1 MPKAISTS
9 IYSFKDLI
17 ENNCIYVDKTRY
29 LYDIISA
36 PKGQFFCAR
45 PRRFGKSL
53 TISTLESIFEG
64 RKELFKECY
73 IYKETDYDWKKY
85 PIIRLD
91 FAKANL
97 SSIELLSSWL
107 VQTLNS
113 IAENNGIKVKN
124 TDPALLFGELIES
137 LYKKE
142 DQTGVVVLVDEYDK
156 PIMEHLENEN
166 EAEMFRNFMETFY
179 QMIKGY
185 EQYER
190 FVFMTG
196 VIKFAKL
203 SIFSKLNS
211 LTDISMDRKYACMF
225 GYTEEELEEYFG
237 DYIVGLC
244 ETGIYDENRE
254 LLDRD
259 GILSTLKRWYDGF
272 RFSPR
277 EESVYN
283 PVSIGAFFRSGGIFS
298 NYWFE
303 TGTPKVLTKTMQ
315 QIQITLDDV
324 RDPIISRDT
333 FSVFDITEFAFS
345 SEGMKNSN
353 AKRIIGKQKFLQLL
367 YQTGYMTLGDVPE
380 DGLSDSYYPMRFPNK
395 EVRDSFQ
402 KNIVSLFVDED
413 PADFSAT
420 VDLIKR
426 AAREGKSEDIRKY
439 MENVFANIPYTIQ
452 IAEEKYYQSIM
463 YTVFLLC
470 GMDIDPEVA
479 TNIGRI
485 DAVMDAG
492 KHLYIFEF
500 KFEKTVD
507 EALEQIDRKRYAE
520 KYLIKAEEKGQTI
533 HKIGVE
539 FSYGKDIRNI
549 IGWEER

>member
-1 MPKAISTS
+1 MAKAISTS

-17 ENNCIYVDKTRY
+17 ENNCIYVDKTKY

-53 TISTLESIFEG
+53 TISTLESIFDG
-64 RKELFKECY
+64 QKELFKDCF
-73 IYKETDYDWKKY
+73 IYKETGYDWKKY

-107 VQTLNS
+107 VQTLNG
-113 IAENNGIKVKN
+113 IADNNGIKAKN
-124 TDPALLFGELIES
+124 TDPALLFGELIEA
-137 LYKKE
+137 LYNKN
-142 DQTGVVVLVDEYDK
+142 QMGVVVLVDEYDK
-156 PIMEHLENEN
+156 PIMEHLENET

-211 LTDISMDRKYACMF
+211 LTDISMDKKYACMF
-225 GYTEEELEEYFG
+225 GYTEEELEKYFG
-237 DYIVGLC
+237 NYIEDLDKQ
-244 ETGIYDENRE
+244 GIYDENRN
-254 LLDRD
+254 LLDYS
-259 GILSTLKRWYDGF
+259 GILKTLKRWYDGF

-283 PVSIGAFFRSGGIFS
+283 PVSIGSFFRNDGIFS

-345 SEGMKNSN
+345 SDGIKNDK
-353 AKRIIGKQKFLQLL
+353 AKRMIGKQKFLQLL

-380 DGLSDSYYPMRFPNK
+380 DGLSDSYYPMHFPNK

-426 AAREGKSEDIRKY
+426 AAREGKSGDIRKY
-439 MENVFANIPYTIQ
+439 IENVFANIPYTIQ

-470 GMDIDPEVA
+470 GMDIDAEEP

-485 DAVMDAG
+485 DCVMDAG
-492 KHLYIFEF
+492 RHLYLFEF
-500 KFEKTVD
+500 KFEKSSD
-507 EALEQIDRKRYAE
+507 DALGQIERKQYAQ
-520 KYLIKAEEKGQTI
+520 KYLISAQEKKQTV

-539 FSYGKDIRNI
+539 FSYNKDKRNI
-549 IGWEER
+549 VEWKEGD

>member
-1 MPKAISTS
+1 MNKAISTS

-17 ENNCIYVDKTRY
+17 ENNCIYVDKTKY

-36 PKGQFFCAR
+36 PKGQYFCAR

-53 TISTLESIFEG
+53 TISTLEAIFRG

-73 IYKETDYDWKKY
+73 IYTDTDYDWKQY
-85 PIIRLD
+85 PVIHLD
-91 FAKANL
+91 FARANL

-107 VQTLNS
+107 VQVLNS
-113 IAENNGIKVKN
+113 IARNAGIETEN
-124 TDPALLFGELIES
+124 TDPALLFGELIEA
-137 LYKKE
+137 LYNKN
-142 DQTGVVVLVDEYDK
+142 QVGVVVLVDEYDK
-156 PIMEHLENEN
+156 PIMEHLENEA
-166 EAEMFRNFMETFY
+166 EAEEFRRFMETFY

-203 SIFSKLNS
+203 SVFSKLNS
-211 LTDISMDRKYACMF
+211 LTDISMDKNYSCMF
-225 GYTEEELEEYFG
+225 GYTEDELKKYFG
-237 DYIVGLC
+237 GYIDELADK
-244 ETGIYDENRE
+244 GIYDENRN
-254 LLDRD
+254 LLDRSQIMD
-259 GILSTLKRWYDGF
+259 ALKRWYDGF

-277 EESVYN
+277 EECVYN
-283 PVSIGAFFRSGGIFS
+283 PVSIGSFVRSEGIFS

-303 TGTPKVLTKTMQ
+303 TGTPKVLTKTMK

-324 RDPIISRDT
+324 KDPIISRDT

-345 SEGMKNSN
+345 SDGNKSGD
-353 AKRIIGKQKFLQLL
+353 AKKVIGKQKFMQLL
-367 YQTGYMTLGDVPE
+367 YQTGYMTIGEVSKDA
-380 DGLSDSYYPMRFPNK
+380 LSDSYYPMRFPNK

-402 KNIVSLFVDED
+402 KNIVSLFVNED
-413 PADFSAT
+413 SADFSAT

-439 MENVFANIPYTIQ
+439 MESIFASIPYTIQ

-470 GMDIDPEVA
+470 GMDIDPEEA

-485 DAVMDAG
+485 DAVLDAG

-500 KFEKTVD
+500 KFEKPVE
-507 EALEQIDRKRYAE
+507 EALEQIERKQYSQKYLVIAE
-520 KYLIKAEEKGQTI
+520 KKGQVI
-533 HKIGVE
+533 HKIGVS
-539 FSYGKDIRNI
+539 FSYGKDKRNI
-549 IGWEER
+549 SGWQEL

>member
-1 MPKAISTS
+1 MNKAISTS

-17 ENNCIYVDKTRY
+17 ENNCIYVDKTKY
-29 LYDIISA
+29 LYDIITA
-36 PKGQFFCAR
+36 PKGQYFCAR

-53 TISTLESIFEG
+53 TISTLEAIFHG

-73 IYKETDYDWKKY
+73 IYTDTDYDWKQY
-85 PIIRLD
+85 PVIHLD
-91 FAKANL
+91 FARANL

-107 VQTLNS
+107 VQVLNS
-113 IAENNGIKVKN
+113 IARNAGIETEN
-124 TDPALLFGELIES
+124 TDPALLFGELIEA
-137 LYKKE
+137 LYNKN
-142 DQTGVVVLVDEYDK
+142 QIGVVVLVDEYDK
-156 PIMEHLENEN
+156 PIMEHLENEA
-166 EAEMFRNFMETFY
+166 EAEEFRRFMETFY

-203 SIFSKLNS
+203 SVFSKLNS
-211 LTDISMDRKYACMF
+211 LTDISMDKNYSCMF
-225 GYTEEELEEYFG
+225 GYTEDELKKYFG
-237 DYIVGLC
+237 GYIDELADK
-244 ETGIYDENRE
+244 GIYDENRN
-254 LLDRD
+254 LLDCSQIMD
-259 GILSTLKRWYDGF
+259 ALKRWYDGF

-277 EESVYN
+277 EECVYN
-283 PVSIGAFFRSGGIFS
+283 PVSIGSFFRSEGIFS

-303 TGTPKVLTKTMQ
+303 TGTPKVLTKTMK

-324 RDPIISRDT
+324 KDPIISRDT

-345 SEGMKNSN
+345 SDGNKSGD
-353 AKRIIGKQKFLQLL
+353 AKKVIGKQKFMQLL
-367 YQTGYMTLGDVPE
+367 YQTGYMTIGDVSK

-402 KNIVSLFVDED
+402 KNIVSLFVNED
-413 PADFSAT
+413 SADFSAT

-439 MENVFANIPYTIQ
+439 MESIFASIPYTIQ

-470 GMDIDPEVA
+470 GMDIDPEEA

-485 DAVMDAG
+485 DAVLDAG

-500 KFEKTVD
+500 KFEKPVE
-507 EALEQIDRKRYAE
+507 EALEQIERKQYSQ
-520 KYLIKAEEKGQTI
+520 KYLVIAEEKGQVI
-533 HKIGVE
+533 HKIGVS
-539 FSYGKDIRNI
+539 FSYGKDKRNI
-549 IGWEER
+549 SGWQEL

>member
-1 MPKAISTS
+1 MNKAISTS

-17 ENNCIYVDKTRY
+17 ENNCIYVDKTKY
-29 LYDIISA
+29 LYDIITA
-36 PKGQFFCAR
+36 PKGQYFCAR

-53 TISTLESIFEG
+53 TISTLEAIFHG

-73 IYKETDYDWKKY
+73 IYIDTDYDWKQY
-85 PIIRLD
+85 PVIHLD
-91 FAKANL
+91 FARANL

-107 VQTLNS
+107 VQVLNS
-113 IAENNGIKVKN
+113 IARNAGIETEN
-124 TDPALLFGELIES
+124 TDPALLFGELIEA
-137 LYKKE
+137 LYNKN
-142 DQTGVVVLVDEYDK
+142 QVGVVVLVDEYDK
-156 PIMEHLENEN
+156 PIMEHLENEA
-166 EAEMFRNFMETFY
+166 EAEEFRRFMETFY

-203 SIFSKLNS
+203 SVFSKLNS
-211 LTDISMDRKYACMF
+211 LTDISMDKNYSCMF
-225 GYTEEELEEYFG
+225 GYTEDELKKYFG
-237 DYIVGLC
+237 GYIDELADK
-244 ETGIYDENRE
+244 GIYDENRN
-254 LLDRD
+254 LLDRSQIMD
-259 GILSTLKRWYDGF
+259 ALKRWYDGF

-277 EESVYN
+277 EECVYN
-283 PVSIGAFFRSGGIFS
+283 PVSIGSFFRSDGIFS

-303 TGTPKVLTKTMQ
+303 TGTPKVLTKTMK

-324 RDPIISRDT
+324 KDPIISRDT

-345 SEGMKNSN
+345 SDGNKSGD
-353 AKRIIGKQKFLQLL
+353 AKKVIGKQKFMQLL
-367 YQTGYMTLGDVPE
+367 YQTGYMTIGDVSK

-402 KNIVSLFVDED
+402 KNIVSLFVNED
-413 PADFSAT
+413 SADFSAT

-426 AAREGKSEDIRKY
+426 AAREGKSVDIRKY
-439 MENVFANIPYTIQ
+439 MESIFASIPYTIQ

-470 GMDIDPEVA
+470 GMDIDPEEA

-485 DAVMDAG
+485 DAVLDAG

-500 KFEKTVD
+500 KFEKPIE
-507 EALEQIDRKRYAE
+507 EALEQIERKQYSQKYLVIAE
-520 KYLIKAEEKGQTI
+520 KKGQVI
-533 HKIGVE
+533 HKIGVS
-539 FSYGKDIRNI
+539 FSYGKDKRNI
-549 IGWEER
+549 SGWQEL